1 MTRVLFVI
9 IWLLLGTSISFA
21 HSSSRSSSTWL
32 EDDKT
37 ISMTFS
43 IDHVQATL
51 LVPLDENAGSL
62 EALLGGHLAAS
73 IKVFQGVDNSPCL
86 ASLPFMKPT
95 NNQRLKVQ
103 ISYTCTDIISEN
115 SWIIENNA
123 FFDFASTHIHIAYL
137 KTSQNSIETIFTDRN
152 RNKTMRLADTSNV
165 VAPAVWMNFVTYV
178 RLGFFH
184 ILGGIDHLIFVTALV
199 FLAKKPKQ
207 IAVLVTGFTIGHSVT
222 LGLASFGVITPF
234 EPAIE
239 ALIGFSIAF
248 VAVEIL
254 VPANSRNWKPIILGV
269 TILML
274 ILSFAGWLKIS
285 IIPVSIWLGL
295 ALFIA
300 CYGMLVTSAKQAKS
314 ASIML
319 TAIFGLVHGAGFAS
333 VLQATGLPH
342 NRQVSALFGFNI
354 GVEIGQLLVVLLWVL
369 LLKLTAKTL
378 SQASVSK
385 IEIALAGIILASGIF
400 WMIDRSFI

>member
-1 MTRVLFVI
+1 MTRVLLVV
-9 IWLLLGTSISFA
+9 IWLLIGAGASFA
-21 HSSSRSSSTWL
+21 HSSSRSSSIWT

-37 ISMTFS
+37 INMAFS
-43 IDHVQATL
+43 IDQVQATL
-51 LVPLDENAGSL
+51 LVPLDYNAASL
-62 EALLGGHLAAS
+62 QSLLAGHLAAS
-73 IKVFQGVDNSPCL
+73 ISVTQGDAPCA
-86 ASLPFMKPT
+86 ASIPYNRPT
-95 NNQRLKVQ
+95 SGQRLHVQ
-103 ISYTCTDIISEN
+103 INFTCKYTISEN
-115 SWIIENNA
+115 SWNIENNA

-137 KTSQNSIETIFTDRN
+137 KTKQNSIEIIFTDRK
-152 RNKTMRLADTSNV
+152 RNKVMRLTDSSNV
-165 VAPAVWMNFVTYV
+165 APPAIWVNFITYV
-178 RLGFFH
+178 HLGLLH

-199 FLAKKPKQ
+199 LLAKRPKQ
-207 IAVLVTGFTIGHSVT
+207 IAVLVTGFTIGHSIT
-222 LGLASFGVITPF
+222 LGLASLGVIIPF

-254 VPANSRNWKPIILGV
+254 VPANSRNWKPVIIGS

-274 ILSFAGWLKIS
+274 LLGFAGWLKIS
-285 IIPVSIWLGL
+285 IIPASIWLGL

-300 CYGMLVTSAKQAKS
+300 CYGMLVTSAKQVRS

-319 TAIFGLVHGAGFAS
+319 TAAFGLVHGAGFAS

-342 NRQVSALFGFNI
+342 NRQVSALFGFNV
-354 GVEIGQLLVVLLWVL
+354 GVEIGQLLVVILWVI
-369 LLKLTAKTL
+369 LLKLTAKVL

-385 IEIALAGIILASGIF
+385 IEIILAGIILASGIF